1 MLEPQRSTGSDAS
14 DASGGG
20 GGSGGLVLVQAEP
33 LSESSALPRL
43 EQQTITT
50 LHNLSEVKG
59 QFFEKMWL
67 HFAAKWSPWM
77 SKTYKNGIGSD
88 AESKRRKQA
97 TADTIEHMRAAS
109 DEDTDL
115 AISATIKGKKAH
127 LLRHLILQ
135 TIILPRQ
142 ARDQHRDRTQKESD
156 ACFLKAVGHQM
167 VFNHLE
173 PCFVAD
179 LYARRYW
186 QTRREAISERSKAA
200 AALRAAK
207 REARAEAEEAADP
220 SNEKGRD
227 PDASPLVEGT
237 CCCSCALHA
246 APSSSSLS

>member
-1 MLEPQRSTGSDAS
+1 MSACLLLVVGWPDDMSWRGWTEQVLEPQRSTGSDAS

-97 TADTIEHMRAAS
+97 TTDTIEHMRAAS

-135 TIILPRQ
+135 TNDHFTKTGSGP
-142 ARDQHRDRTQKESD
+142 T
-156 ACFLKAVGHQM
+156 
-167 VFNHLE
+167 
-173 PCFVAD
+173 
-179 LYARRYW
+179 
-186 QTRREAISERSKAA
+186 
-200 AALRAAK
+200 
-207 REARAEAEEAADP
+207 
-220 SNEKGRD
+220 
-227 PDASPLVEGT
+227 
-237 CCCSCALHA
+237 
-246 APSSSSLS
+246 